1 MLVATAIV
9 DVALPVVSIIVPVFN
24 EERLIR
30 TTLEAVR
37 ALDYPGGKIELVV
50 VDNGS
55 TDRTI
60 ELARGCGARVIVLPD
75 VSVAALRNAGAAVA
89 SGSVFAF
96 LDADCVPSRDWLINA
111 VYSLRKD
118 ADITGCRVA
127 IPENGGWIE
136 RAWFALPHPGRRVVP
151 YINSGNLIVP
161 RQVFERVGGFDE
173 SLISGED
180 SDFCRRAGAHARI
193 VSDAG
198 IRAVHLGN
206 PKTTAQFVRRE
217 VWHGV
222 GAFASSAVTTKNKP
236 LLGALVFLGTS
247 LLQVVG
253 VGLWVAG
260 RGPGMFFAAS
270 AAVAAL
276 VLMSAVHRTRTLSR
290 PGLLLQQSALYYLYY
305 LGRATA
311 VCRVWLRIR
320 PSSRVR

>member
-1 MLVATAIV
+1 MLAARANVAL
-9 DVALPVVSIIVPVFN
+9 DLPVVSIIVPVFN
-24 EERLIR
+24 EERFIR

-37 ALDYPGGKIELVV
+37 ALDYPRTKIELVV

-55 TDRTI
+55 TDRTTD
-60 ELARGCGARVIVLPD
+60 LARGCGARVLVLPD

-96 LDADCVPSRDWLINA
+96 LDADCVPARDWLMNA
-111 VYSLRKD
+111 VHSLRKD

-136 RAWFALPHPGRRVVP
+136 RAWFALPHPGRRVVS

-180 SDFCRRAGAHARI
+180 SDFCRRAGTHTRI
-193 VSDAG
+193 VADAG

-206 PKTTAQFVRRE
+206 PKTTSQFVRRE
-217 VWHGV
+217 IWHGV
-222 GAFASSAVTTKNKP
+222 GAFASSAVTRKNKP
-236 LLGALVFLGTS
+236 LLGALVFLGLS
-247 LLQVVG
+247 LLQVIG
-253 VGLWVAG
+253 AGIWVAG
-260 RGPGMFFAAS
+260 KGPTLFLAAS

-276 VLMSAVHRTRTLSR
+276 VLMSAVHRARTLSR

-305 LGRATA
+305 MGRATA
-311 VCRVWLRIR
+311 VCRVWLRVR
-320 PSSRVR
+320 PSSRIR